1 MRARLAIL
9 AICLTLAATAWAQSG
24 GPVQGPVSKVTSN
37 AITVM
42 VGKVPATVGVV
53 AATKFMKNGAPAR
66 LSDLA
71 VGDRVSIRLTQGNG
85 KAVADMVVILQ
96 P

>member
-1 MRARLAIL
+1 MKAHLSIL
-9 AICLTLAATAWAQSG
+9 AICLTLAATAWAQSE
-24 GPVQGPVSKVTSN
+24 GPVQGPVTKFTSN

-53 AATKFMKNGAPAR
+53 ATTKFMKNGAPAR
-66 LSDLA
+66 PSDLA
-71 VGDRVSIRLTQGNG
+71 VGDSVSIRLTQGSE
-85 KAVADMVVILQ
+85 KPVADIVNILR